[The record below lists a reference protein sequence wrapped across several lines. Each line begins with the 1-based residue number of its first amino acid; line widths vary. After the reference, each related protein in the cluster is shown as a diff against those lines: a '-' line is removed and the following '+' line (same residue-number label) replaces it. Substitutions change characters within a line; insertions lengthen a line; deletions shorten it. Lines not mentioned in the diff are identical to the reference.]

1 MKCHLQHLSARK
13 TLAQLSELAVTLE
26 QGKEKALTP
35 RLTDIQTYSLKVLI
49 PDMTKRPLFF
59 LLVDILFSYKA
70 QQQG

>member
-1 MKCHLQHLSARK
+1 MKCHLQHLSAWK

-49 PDMTKRPLFF
+49 PDMAKWPLFF
-59 LLVDILFSYKA
+59 LLVDILFYYKA
-70 QQQG
+70 RQQG